1 MMIFSKNRILNHV
14 FFWLGIFVFYSLS
27 VADRDLFQQ
36 FFETTL
42 LRLPLLM
49 AAAYLLNYWQVPHY
63 FQQKKYWLFGFSL
76 LITTVILTLIYRVIG
91 VLYLDRYCAQDL
103 PYLVL
108 ADFPYHM
115 LSFHFPALI
124 MYFYMSNTQHY
135 QEKLR
140 LDELH
145 KQKVT
150 TELKY
155 LKAQLNP
162 HFLFNTLNNLYSFVI
177 NNSPKAGDMV
187 LQISEI
193 LDYTLYKSQNS
204 KVPLLE
210 ELKTIENYIALQET
224 RFGNKLVIEFHQ
236 ELQQQAAAICP
247 LLLLSIVENA
257 FKHGATPSILA
268 AKIIISVKQTD
279 SSIIFKVWNSKVAQA
294 PNADDAHVSEQQ
306 LEKKGDEAER
316 IGLMN
321 VKRQLNLIYPDKHQL
336 YIDNTE
342 HYFNLE
348 LTLVIS

>member
-1 MMIFSKNRILNHV
+1 MMIFSKSRVLNHG

-42 LRLPLLM
+42 LRMPLLM
-49 AAAYLLNYWQVPHY
+49 AAAYLLNYWQVPRY
-63 FQQKKYWLFGFSL
+63 LQQKKYWLFGLSL
-76 LITTVILTLIYRVIG
+76 LITTVLLTLIYRVIG
-91 VLYLDRYCAQDL
+91 VFYLDRYCADDL

-124 MYFYMSNTQHY
+124 MYFYKSNTQHY
-135 QEKLR
+135 QEKLD
-140 LDELH
+140 LDELQ

-204 KVPLLE
+204 TVLLSE
-210 ELKTIENYIALQET
+210 ELKTIENYIALQAI
-224 RFGNKLVIEFHQ
+224 RFGNKLTVEFNQ
-236 ELQQQAAAICP
+236 ELQKSSVSICP

-257 FKHGATPSILA
+257 FKHGATPSISSP
-268 AKIIISVKQTD
+268 KITIYIKQNED
-279 SSIIFKVWNSKVAQA
+279 SLIFKVWNSKA
-294 PNADDAHVSEQQ
+294 EQTLKANDEISQ
-306 LEKKGDEAER
+306 QESVDEAER
-316 IGLMN
+316 IGLIN
-321 VKRQLNLIYPDKHQL
+321 VKRQLNLVYPDNHTL
-336 YIDNTE
+336 HIDNTE

-348 LTLVIS
+348 LTLVTNK